1 MKWEQYRSVMERYA
15 IKTDDMATEDA
26 YFMSTHMP
34 FSSLELFRG
43 GYYEEGKMPAPTK
56 LMSEDQVFDELIYN
70 PDNEH
75 RMVIV
80 RGNHGTGKSHLI
92 RYLKGKFER
101 SPSTVYNPA
110 TEQLVFL
117 RRLNNSV
124 RGAFSQLLEQEAIK
138 DPDVAE
144 KLRKFVASSDSKDED
159 SFKTEILYA
168 YIAAVRNDVT
178 GETYKAVKC
187 RDIASYLA
195 DSRVSEYLLREG
207 GAISKCYTVITAPS
221 NQILQDTTI
230 FTDEDFNVSKII
242 RAVMKQGDP
251 QASLFASSLKGDDF
265 EITKLINYLNGFTR
279 EVIQRCADISS
290 ENAETIFAQLR
301 RDLKKQGKNLTIF
314 IEDFTGFTGIDQEL
328 ITALSYEHG
337 GDYKDLC
344 RVTSVIGITN
354 DYYYAF
360 RGNFKDRVTHQIEVT
375 EGSYGTDEF
384 IVQMAG
390 RYLNAIYSDPAELRS
405 WNEAGADLS
414 DLPVSDFKPPC
425 DWETTTIEGKQVT
438 LYPFNRHSLV
448 ALYDALATKSPRMFL
463 KNVIR
468 AQLKE
473 YFDGK
478 LYGDGWYFPI
488 NPSNAQMANDPHSS
502 SIDRL
507 ENISGDDKNRLKAVF
522 AIWGDGSAAG
532 VKEADGT
539 LWFGGLKQAFLADIG
554 LDAFTG
560 IGEIVDKSTG
570 KAVAPENKPNPVV
583 GGGSKPEQKPVT
595 PEPPKVKPPVD
606 GATKNY
612 LKFKSDITAW
622 FTKGE
627 TLKFDADYRG
637 WLRTLVRGDSKQCG
651 AINWQDIGVPAYIAE
666 ERLSDLGCYY
676 VDDQSSPANVEKAI
690 VYMDRSSESRDALM
704 ALNELNYAKGW
715 DFDGAAYY
723 QQRLITWLERRK
735 SQIIEKVT
743 AVKEGEGSLPVLEWC
758 LTIQY
763 LKACILGHKID
774 TTSPYTVINA
784 LLRDYT
790 KADNRLDKDS
800 KKPSKNTRAWNDMM
814 QFVLNR
820 KSDFDS
826 ALVFLKQA
834 SATTMGAVHFA
845 VDPNTKSCYR
855 TDELIIAV
863 EKLMAAGWD
872 IEATLPNNIPQKHL
886 LYNPAS
892 LLKALYPSVKKAM
905 AAEMQESRN
914 VMEKLEGYVGE
925 LTQPNLLATLAAI
938 QNLFSTFSANGIMGS
953 KELRDKY
960 EKAPIDS
967 AKTIV
972 ANVDLI
978 NNAASAPV
986 VMQLSTLATNPLDV
1000 LYGFLR
1006 DIQTIAQTAEQEEDK
1021 AKKAIAQIG
1030 GFAGTEAL
1038 SEAAL
1043 ASLDELYTQLENME
1057 VRENAVN

>member
-1 MKWEQYRSVMERYA
+1 MKWEQYLSVMERYA

-34 FSSLELFRG
+34 FSALELFRG

-56 LMSEDQVFDELIYN
+56 LMSEDEVFEQLIYN
-70 PDNEH
+70 PENEH

-124 RGAFSQLLEQEAIK
+124 RGAFSQLLAQEAIK

-168 YIAAVRNDVT
+168 YIAAVRNDVS
-178 GETYKAVKC
+178 GEVYKAVKC

-207 GAISKCYTVITAPS
+207 GAISKCYHVITAPS

-230 FTDEDFNVSKII
+230 FSDEDFNVSKII

-251 QASLFASSLKGDDF
+251 QASLLASSIKGDDF

-279 EVIQRCADISS
+279 EVIQHCADISS

-337 GDYKDLC
+337 GDYQDLC

-375 EGSYGTDEF
+375 DRSYGTDEF

-405 WNEAGADLS
+405 WNESGAELADL
-414 DLPVSDFKPPC
+414 PISDFTPPC
-425 DWETTTIEGKQVT
+425 DWETTTIEGKKVT
-438 LYPFNRHSLV
+438 LYPFNRHSLL
-448 ALYDALATKSPRMFL
+448 ALYEALATKSPRMFL

-478 LYGDGWYFPI
+478 LYGDEWYFPI
-488 NPSNAQMANDPHSS
+488 NPSNAQMAKAPHSS
-502 SIDRL
+502 AIDRL
-507 ENISGDDKNRLKAVF
+507 ENISTDDKNRLKAVF
-522 AIWGDGSAAG
+522 AIWGDGSASG
-532 VKEADGT
+532 VKESDGT
-539 LWFGGLKQAFLADIG
+539 LWFGGLRQAFLADIG

-570 KAVAPENKPNPVV
+570 KAVSSDNTVKPTASGVT
-583 GGGSKPEQKPVT
+583 KPAQKPVV
-595 PEPPKVKPPVD
+595 PEPPKPKPHVD
-606 GATKNY
+606 GATNNY
-612 LKFKSDITAW
+612 LKHQSDITAW
-622 FTKGE
+622 FTKKE
-627 TLKFDADYRG
+627 PLRYDDDYRK
-637 WLRTLVRGDSKQCG
+637 WLRILVCGDPKRCG

-676 VDDQSSPANVEKAI
+676 IDDQSVPANIEKAI
-690 VYMDRSSESRDALM
+690 VYMDRSAESRDALM
-704 ALNELNYAKGW
+704 ALNEWNYAKGW

-743 AVKEGEGSLPVLEWC
+743 ATKRDEADLPVLEWC
-758 LTIQY
+758 LAIQY
-763 LKACILGHKID
+763 LKACILGQKVD
-774 TTSPYTVINA
+774 TSSPYAAIKS
-784 LLRDYT
+784 LFEDFEEDKKIIRDT
-790 KADNRLDKDS
+790 REWKD
-800 KKPSKNTRAWNDMM
+800 MI
-814 QFVLNR
+814 QFVRNR
-820 KSDFDS
+820 NADFDS
-826 ALVFLKQA
+826 ARTFLQRA
-834 SATTMGAVHFA
+834 SATIMGAVHFS
-845 VDPNTKSCYR
+845 VDSDIKTCFR
-855 TDELIIAV
+855 VDELVKAV
-863 EKLMAAGWD
+863 EKLMAANWD
-872 IEATLPNNIPQKHL
+872 IEAELPSNIPPKHL
-886 LYNPAS
+886 LYNPAT
-892 LLKALYPSVKKAM
+892 LLKMLYASIKKAM
-905 AAEMQESRN
+905 AAETQEATN
-914 VMEKLEGYVGE
+914 VLGKLQGYIGE
-925 LTQPNLLATLAAI
+925 LTQANLIASLSAI
-938 QNLFSTFSANGIMGS
+938 QHLFAVFGENGILGS
-953 KELRDKY
+953 TELRVKY
-960 EKAPIDS
+960 EKPPID
-967 AKTIV
+967 T
-972 ANVDLI
+972 ANAVMEQVKLI
-978 NNAASAPV
+978 NNAASASAV
-986 VMQLSTLATNPLDV
+986 EQLTAYSSNPLHE
-1000 LYGFLR
+1000 LYDFLR
-1006 DIQTIAQTAEQEEDK
+1006 DVQTIAQKAEQEEAK
-1021 AKKAIAQIG
+1021 AKKDIANVG
-1030 GFAGTEAL
+1030 GFTGMDEL
-1038 SEAAL
+1038 SKAAL
-1043 ASLDELYTQLENME
+1043 ASMDALCTQLENME
-1057 VRENAVN
+1057 VYENAVN

>member
-34 FSSLELFRG
+34 FSALELFRG

-56 LMSEDQVFDELIYN
+56 LMSEDEVFEQLICN

-75 RMVIV
+75 RMIIV

-92 RYLKGKFER
+92 RYLKGRFER

-117 RRLNNSV
+117 WRLNNSV

-138 DPDVAE
+138 DPDIAE

-168 YIAAVRNDVT
+168 YIAAVRNDVS
-178 GETYKAVKC
+178 GENYKPVKC

-207 GAISKCYTVITAPS
+207 GAISKCYNVITAPS

-337 GDYKDLC
+337 GDYQDLC

-375 EGSYGTDEF
+375 DRSYGTDEF

-390 RYLNAIYSDPAELRS
+390 RYLNAIYSDPADLRS
-405 WNEAGADLS
+405 WYESGADLD
-414 DLPVSDFKPPC
+414 DLPISDFAPPC
-425 DWETTTIEGKQVT
+425 DWETTTIKGKQVT
-438 LYPFNRHSLV
+438 LYPFNRHSLL
-448 ALYDALATKSPRMFL
+448 ALYEALATKSPRMFL

-478 LYGDGWYFPI
+478 LYGDGWYFPM

-502 SIDRL
+502 AIDRL
-507 ENISGDDKNRLKAVF
+507 ENISTDDKNRLKAVF
-522 AIWGDGSAAG
+522 AIWGDGFAAG
-532 VKEADGT
+532 VKESDGT
-539 LWFGGLKQAFLADIG
+539 LWFGGLRQAFLADIG
-554 LDAFTG
+554 LEAFSG
-560 IGEIVDKSTG
+560 IGEIVDKTTG
-570 KAVAPENKPNPVV
+570 TTVSSDVQP
-583 GGGSKPEQKPVT
+583 KPVT
-595 PEPPKVKPPVD
+595 DGGEKPDQKPIVPEPPKPRPPVD
-606 GATKNY
+606 AATKNY

-622 FTKGE
+622 FTKNE
-627 TLKFDADYRG
+627 PLKFDADYRG

-676 VDDQSSPANVEKAI
+676 IDDQSAPANVDKAI

-715 DFDGAAYY
+715 DFEDAAYY
-723 QQRLITWLERRK
+723 QQRLITWLERRR

-743 AVKEGEGSLPVLEWC
+743 ATKQGAESLPVLEWC
-758 LTIQY
+758 LAIQY
-763 LKACILGHKID
+763 LKACILGQKVD
-774 TTSPYTVINA
+774 TSSPHAVIKSLFKDFKKDDNIK
-784 LLRDYT
+784 RD
-790 KADNRLDKDS
+790 
-800 KKPSKNTRAWNDMM
+800 TREWNDMI

-820 KSDFDS
+820 KADFES
-826 ALVFLKQA
+826 ALIFLKQA

-845 VDPNTKSCYR
+845 VDPNTKSCFR
-855 TDELIIAV
+855 ADELVAAV
-863 EKLMAAGWD
+863 EKLMAADWD
-872 IEATLPNNIPQKHL
+872 IEAELPNSIPQKHL
-886 LYNPAS
+886 LYNPAT
-892 LLKALYPSVKKAM
+892 LLKALYPSVKRAM
-905 AAEMQESRN
+905 AADAQEAAA
-914 VMEKLEGYVGE
+914 VVGKLEGYIGK
-925 LTQPNLLATLAAI
+925 LTQENLIAAFSAI
-938 QNLFSTFSANGIMGS
+938 QSLFAVFAANGIIGS
-953 KELRDKY
+953 AELQVKYDKP
-960 EKAPIDS
+960 PIDT
-967 AKTIV
+967 AKGILAYV
-972 ANVDLI
+972 KLI
-978 NNAASAPV
+978 NDAADAPAV
-986 VMQLSTLATNPLDV
+986 KQLTVYAANPLNA
-1000 LYGFLR
+1000 LYVILR
-1006 DIQTIAQTAEQEEDK
+1006 DIQTIAQKAEQEEAK
-1021 AKKAIAQIG
+1021 AQKDIGNAG
-1030 GFAGTEAL
+1030 GFAGTDAL

-1043 ASLDELYTQLENME
+1043 ASMDALCTQLENME
-1057 VRENAVN
+1057 VYENVAN

>member
-1 MKWEQYRSVMERYA
+1 MKWEQYRTVMEQYA

-56 LMSEDQVFDELIYN
+56 LMSEDEVFEQLIEN

-75 RMVIV
+75 RMIIV

-92 RYLKGKFER
+92 RYLKSKFER

-110 TEQLVFL
+110 TEQLIFL

-124 RGAFSQLLEQEAIK
+124 RGAFSQLLEQNAIK

-168 YIAAVRNDVT
+168 YIAAVRNDT
-178 GETYKAVKC
+178 SGEIYKAVTC
-187 RDIASYLA
+187 RDIAIYLS

-207 GAISKCYTVITAPS
+207 GAISRCYHVITAPS
-221 NQILQDTTI
+221 NQILQDATI
-230 FTDEDFNVSKII
+230 FTEEDFNISKII

-251 QASLFASSLKGDDF
+251 QASLFAASLKGDDF
-265 EITKLINYLNGFTR
+265 EITKLVNYLNRLTR

-337 GDYKDLC
+337 GDYADLC

-375 EGSYGTDEF
+375 DRSYGTDEF
-384 IVQMAG
+384 IIQMTG
-390 RYLNAIYSDPAELRS
+390 RYLNAIYCDPADLRI
-405 WNEAGADLS
+405 WMEDGADLS
-414 DLPVSDFKPPC
+414 ELPISDFRPPC
-425 DWETTTIEGKQVT
+425 EWETTTIGDKEVT
-438 LYPFNRHSLV
+438 LYPFNRC
-448 ALYDALATKSPRMFL
+448 ALLTLYESLATKSPRMFL

-478 LYGDGWYFPI
+478 QYGDGWYFPI
-488 NPSNAQMANDPHSS
+488 NPSNVQMENDPHSS

-507 ENISGDDKNRLKAVF
+507 DNISDDDKNRLKAVF
-522 AIWGDGSAAG
+522 AVWGDGSATG
-532 VKEADGT
+532 VRDADGT
-539 LWFGGLKQAFLADIG
+539 LCFGGVKQAFLVDIG
-554 LDAFTG
+554 LDVFAG
-560 IGEIVDKSTG
+560 IGEIVDKTTG
-570 KAVAPENKPNPVV
+570 QAISPDAMSKPIA
-583 GGGSKPEQKPVT
+583 GGGNAPDQNPTT
-595 PEPPKVKPPVD
+595 PEPPKAKPPVD

-612 LKFKSDITAW
+612 LKFKSDITGW

-627 TLKFDADYRG
+627 TLKYDADYRG

-651 AINWQDIGVPAYIAE
+651 AINWQDIGVPAFIAE

-676 VDDQSSPANVEKAI
+676 IDDQSAPANIDKAI
-690 VYMDRSSESRDALM
+690 VYMDRSSESRDTLM
-704 ALNELNYAKGW
+704 ALNELNYSKGW
-715 DFDGAAYY
+715 DFEGAAYY

-735 SQIIEKVT
+735 SQIIEKVIAT
-743 AVKEGEGSLPVLEWC
+743 KQGEDSLPVLEWC
-758 LTIQY
+758 LAIQY
-763 LKACILGHKID
+763 LKACILGQKVD
-774 TTSPYTVINA
+774 TSSPYAAIKS
-784 LLRDYT
+784 LFKDFEKDDSIKRDT
-790 KADNRLDKDS
+790 CE
-800 KKPSKNTRAWNDMM
+800 WNDMI

-826 ALVFLKQA
+826 ALTFLKQA

-845 VDPNTKSCYR
+845 VDPNTKSCFR
-855 TDELIIAV
+855 TDELVIAV
-863 EKLMAAGWD
+863 EKLMAADWD
-872 IEATLPNNIPQKHL
+872 IEAKLPSSIPQKHL
-886 LYNPAS
+886 LYNHAA

-905 AAEMQESRN
+905 TAETQK
-914 VMEKLEGYVGE
+914 VAKVVGKLEDYIGE
-925 LTQPNLLATLAAI
+925 LTQKNLIDSLNAI
-938 QNLFSTFSANGIMGS
+938 QDLFSVFSANGIMGS
-953 KELRDKY
+953 TELRVKY
-960 EKAPIDS
+960 EKPPIET
-967 AKTIV
+967 AKTV
-972 ANVDLI
+972 MEHVKLI
-978 NNAASAPV
+978 NDATPASAV
-986 VMQLSTLATNPLDV
+986 KQLTAYSGNSLNA
-1000 LYGFLR
+1000 LYDFLR
-1006 DIQTIAQTAEQEEDK
+1006 DIQTIAQKADQEGEK
-1021 AKKAIAQIG
+1021 ARKDIAATG
-1030 GFAGTEAL
+1030 DFVGTDVL

-1043 ASLDELYTQLENME
+1043 VSTMDALCTQLENME
-1057 VRENAVN
+1057 VYVNAVD

>member
-1 MKWEQYRSVMERYA
+1 VKWEQYRSVMERYA

-43 GYYEEGKMPAPTK
+43 GYYEEGKMPAPAS
-56 LMSEDQVFDELIYN
+56 LLSEDEVFEQLIYN
-70 PDNEH
+70 PNNEH

-80 RGNHGTGKSHLI
+80 RGSHGTGKSHLI
-92 RYLKGKFER
+92 RYLKGRFER

-124 RGAFSQLLEQEAIK
+124 RGAFSQLLEQNAIK

-144 KLRKFVASSDSKDED
+144 KLRKFVATSDSKDED

-168 YIAAVRNDVT
+168 YIAAVRNDVS
-178 GETYKAVKC
+178 GETYKAVQC

-207 GAISKCYTVITAPS
+207 GAISRCYNVITAPS

-230 FTDEDFNVSKII
+230 FTEEDFKVSKII

-251 QASLFASSLKGDDF
+251 QASLFATSLKGDDF
-265 EITKLINYLNGFTR
+265 EITKLTNYLNGFTR

-301 RDLKKQGKNLTIF
+301 RNLKKQGKNLTIF

-337 GDYKDLC
+337 GDYADLC

-375 EGSYGTDEF
+375 ERSYGTDEF

-390 RYLNAIYSDPAELRS
+390 RYLNAIYCDPAELRS
-405 WNEAGADLS
+405 WTDSGADLS
-414 DLPVSDFKPPC
+414 DLPISDFTPPC
-425 DWETTTIEGKQVT
+425 EWETTTIGEKEVT
-438 LYPFNRHSLV
+438 LYPFNRR
-448 ALYDALATKSPRMFL
+448 ALLTLYESLATKSPRMFL

-488 NPSNAQMANDPHSS
+488 NPSNVQMAHDPHSS

-507 ENISGDDKNRLKAVF
+507 ENISADDKNRLKTVF

-532 VKEADGT
+532 VKDTDGT
-539 LWFGGLKQAFLADIG
+539 LWFGGLKQAFLADVG
-554 LDAFTG
+554 LDAFIG
-560 IGEIVDKSTG
+560 IGEIVDKATGQAASTDT
-570 KAVAPENKPNPVV
+570 APRPVA
-583 GGGSKPEQKPVT
+583 GGGNKLDQKPAA
-595 PEPPKVKPPVD
+595 PEPPKPRPPVD
-606 GATKNY
+606 RGMKDY
-612 LKFKSDITAW
+612 SMFKSDITAW
-622 FTKGE
+622 FTKSE
-627 TLKFDADYRG
+627 TLKYDADYRG
-637 WLRTLVRGDSKQCG
+637 WLRTLIRGDSKQCG
-651 AINWQDIGVPAYIAE
+651 AINWQDIGIPAYIAE

-676 VDDQSSPANVEKAI
+676 IDDQSAPANVEKAI
-690 VYMDRSSESRDALM
+690 VYMDRSPESRDALM

-715 DFDGAAYY
+715 DFEGTAYY

-735 SQIIEKVT
+735 SQIIEKVIAT
-743 AVKEGEGSLPVLEWC
+743 KQGERPLPVLEWC
-758 LTIQY
+758 LAVQY
-763 LKACILGHKID
+763 LRACILGQKVD
-774 TTSPYTVINA
+774 TSSPYLTIKSLFTDFQKDDNIK
-784 LLRDYT
+784 RD
-790 KADNRLDKDS
+790 
-800 KKPSKNTRAWNDMM
+800 TREWNDMI

-820 KSDFDS
+820 KADFES
-826 ALVFLKQA
+826 ALTLLKQA

-845 VDPNTKSCYR
+845 VDPNTKSCFR
-855 TDELIIAV
+855 TDELVVAV
-863 EKLMAAGWD
+863 EKLMAADWD
-872 IEATLPNNIPQKHL
+872 IEAELSGNIPQKHL
-886 LYNPAS
+886 LYNPAT
-892 LLKALYPSVKKAM
+892 LLKSLYSGIKKAM
-905 AAEMQESRN
+905 AAETQEAAK
-914 VMEKLEGYVGE
+914 VVGKLEDYIGE
-925 LTQPNLLATLAAI
+925 LTQKNLMDSLAAI
-938 QNLFSTFSANGIMGS
+938 QDLFSVFSANGIIGS
-953 KELRDKY
+953 TDLRVKY
-960 EKAPIDS
+960 EKPPIET
-967 AKTIV
+967 AKAVMGHIK
-972 ANVDLI
+972 LI
-978 NNAASAPV
+978 NDAASAPAV
-986 VMQLSTLATNPLDV
+986 KQLTAYSGNSLHA
-1000 LYGFLR
+1000 LYDFLR
-1006 DIQTIAQTAEQEEDK
+1006 DIQMIAQKADQEGAK
-1021 AKKAIAQIG
+1021 ARKDIAATVS
-1030 GFAGTEAL
+1030 FADTEAL

-1043 ASLDELYTQLENME
+1043 ASMEALYTQLEKME
-1057 VRENAVN
+1057 VWENAAD

>member
-56 LMSEDQVFDELIYN
+56 LMSEDEVFEQLIYN

-75 RMVIV
+75 RMIIV

-110 TEQLVFL
+110 NEQLVFL

-124 RGAFSQLLEQEAIK
+124 RGAFSQLLEQGAIK

-168 YIAAVRNDVT
+168 YIAAVRNDVS

-207 GAISKCYTVITAPS
+207 GAISRCYNVITAPS

-230 FTDEDFNVSKII
+230 FTEEDFDVSKII

-251 QASLFASSLKGDDF
+251 QASLFAASLKGDDF

-337 GDYKDLC
+337 GDYADLC

-375 EGSYGTDEF
+375 DRSYGTDEF

-390 RYLNAIYSDPAELRS
+390 RYLNAIYCDPAELRS
-405 WNEAGADLS
+405 WTASGADLN
-414 DLPVSDFKPPC
+414 DLPISNFTPPC
-425 DWETTTIEGKQVT
+425 EWETTTIGEKKVT
-438 LYPFNRHSLV
+438 LYPFNRHALL
-448 ALYDALATKSPRMFL
+448 ALYESLATKSPRMFL

-478 LYGDGWYFPI
+478 QYGDGWYFPI

-507 ENISGDDKNRLKAVF
+507 ENVSSDDKNRLKAVF
-522 AIWGDGSAAG
+522 AIWGDGSATG

-539 LWFGGLKQAFLADIG
+539 LSFGGMNQAFLADIG
-554 LDAFTG
+554 LNAFTG

-570 KAVAPENKPNPVV
+570 QAVSPDARPKPAA
-583 GGGSKPEQKPVT
+583 GGGNAPGQHPAA
-595 PEPPKVKPPVD
+595 PEPPKAKPPVD

-627 TLKFDADYRG
+627 TLKYDADYRG

-651 AINWQDIGVPAYIAE
+651 AINWQDIGIPAYIAE

-676 VDDQSSPANVEKAI
+676 IDDQSAPANIGKAI

-715 DFDGAAYY
+715 DFAGAAYY

-743 AVKEGEGSLPVLEWC
+743 AARQGEASLPVLEWC
-758 LTIQY
+758 LAIQY
-763 LKACILGHKID
+763 LKACILGQKVD
-774 TTSPYTVINA
+774 TSSPYAVIQS
-784 LLRDYT
+784 LFKDFKKDDSIKRD
-790 KADNRLDKDS
+790 
-800 KKPSKNTRAWNDMM
+800 TREWNDMI

-820 KSDFDS
+820 KADFDS
-826 ALVFLKQA
+826 ALIFLKQA

-845 VDPNTKSCYR
+845 VDPNTKSCFR
-855 TDELIIAV
+855 TDELVVAV
-863 EKLMAAGWD
+863 EKLMAADWD
-872 IEATLPNNIPQKHL
+872 IEAELPGSIPQKHL
-886 LYNPAS
+886 LYNPAA
-892 LLKALYPSVKKAM
+892 LLKALYPNVRKAM
-905 AAEMQESRN
+905 AAETQEAAN
-914 VMEKLEGYVGE
+914 VIGKLKGYVGE
-925 LTQPNLLATLAAI
+925 LTQENLIASLSAI
-938 QNLFSTFSANGIMGS
+938 QDLFAVFAANGIIGCAD
-953 KELRDKY
+953 LRVKYDKP
-960 EKAPIDS
+960 PIDT
-967 AKTIV
+967 ARVV
-972 ANVDLI
+972 AAHVKLI
-978 NNAASAPV
+978 HETAAASAV
-986 VMQLSTLATNPLDV
+986 KQLTAYSGNSLNV
-1000 LYGFLR
+1000 LYDFLR
-1006 DIQTIAQTAEQEEDK
+1006 DIQTIAQKADQE
-1021 AKKAIAQIG
+1021 AAQARKGLASG
-1030 GFAGTEAL
+1030 GFAGTADL

-1043 ASLDELYTQLENME
+1043 AYLDELYTQLENME
-1057 VRENAVN
+1057 VYENAAD

>member
-1 MKWEQYRSVMERYA
+1 MKWEQYRSIMERYA

-56 LMSEDQVFDELIYN
+56 LMSEDEVFEQLIYN

-80 RGNHGTGKSHLI
+80 RGGHGTGKSHLI

-168 YIAAVRNDVT
+168 YIAAVRNDVS

-207 GAISKCYTVITAPS
+207 GAISKCYNVITAPS

-230 FTDEDFNVSKII
+230 FTDEDFNISKII

-375 EGSYGTDEF
+375 DRSYGTDEF

-390 RYLNAIYSDPAELRS
+390 RYLNAIYCDPTELRS
-405 WNEAGADLS
+405 WNESGADLS
-414 DLPVSDFKPPC
+414 DLPISDFAPPC

-438 LYPFNRHSLV
+438 LYPFNRHSLL
-448 ALYDALATKSPRMFL
+448 ALYEALATKSPRMFL

-507 ENISGDDKNRLKAVF
+507 EELSADDKNRLKAIF
-522 AIWGDGSAAG
+522 AIWGDGSATG
-532 VKEADGT
+532 IKETDGT
-539 LWFGGLKQAFLADIG
+539 LWFGGLRQAFLADIG
-554 LDAFTG
+554 LDAFMG
-560 IGEIVDKSTG
+560 IGKIIDKTTG
-570 KAVAPENKPNPVV
+570 QTVSPDVKPKPVA
-583 GGGSKPEQKPVT
+583 GGSKPEQKPAD
-595 PEPPKVKPPVD
+595 PEPPKAKPPVD

-622 FTKGE
+622 FTKSE
-627 TLKFDADYRG
+627 TLKYDADYRG

-651 AINWQDIGVPAYIAE
+651 AINWQDIGIPAYIAE

-676 VDDQSSPANVEKAI
+676 IDDQSAPANVDKAI

-715 DFDGAAYY
+715 DFEGAAYY
-723 QQRLITWLERRK
+723 QQRLITWLERRR

-743 AVKEGEGSLPVLEWC
+743 ATKQGAESLPVLEWC
-758 LTIQY
+758 LAIQY
-763 LKACILGHKID
+763 LKACILGQKVD
-774 TTSPYTVINA
+774 TSSPYAVIKSLFKDFKKDDNIK
-784 LLRDYT
+784 RD
-790 KADNRLDKDS
+790 
-800 KKPSKNTRAWNDMM
+800 TREWNDMI

-820 KSDFDS
+820 KADFES
-826 ALVFLKQA
+826 ALTFLKQA
-834 SATTMGAVHFA
+834 SATTMGAIHFA
-845 VDPNTKSCYR
+845 VDPNTKSCFR
-855 TDELIIAV
+855 ADELVAAV
-863 EKLMAAGWD
+863 EKLMAADWD
-872 IEATLPNNIPQKHL
+872 IEAELPSSIPQKHL
-886 LYNPAS
+886 LYNPAT

-905 AAEMQESRN
+905 AADTQEAAT
-914 VMEKLEGYVGE
+914 VVGKLEGYIGE
-925 LTQPNLLATLAAI
+925 LTQENLIAALSAI
-938 QNLFSTFSANGIMGS
+938 QNLFAVFAANGIIGS
-953 KELRDKY
+953 AELRVKYDKP
-960 EKAPIDS
+960 PIDT
-967 AKTIV
+967 AKDIMAHV
-972 ANVDLI
+972 KLI
-978 NNAASAPV
+978 NDAANASAV
-986 VMQLSTLATNPLDV
+986 KQLTAYAGNPLNA
-1000 LYGFLR
+1000 LYIYLR
-1006 DIQTIAQTAEQEEDK
+1006 DIQDIAQKAEREEAN
-1021 AKKAIAQIG
+1021 AKKDIAKTG
-1030 GFAGTEAL
+1030 GFAGADAL

-1043 ASLDELYTQLENME
+1043 ASMDALCTQLENME
-1057 VRENAVN
+1057 VYENAVN

>member
-1 MKWEQYRSVMERYA
+1 MKWEQYRSIMERYA

-56 LMSEDQVFDELIYN
+56 LMSEDEVFEQLIYN

-75 RMVIV
+75 RMIIV
-80 RGNHGTGKSHLI
+80 RGGHGTGKSHLI

-101 SPSTVYNPA
+101 SPSTVYNPT

-124 RGAFSQLLEQEAIK
+124 RGAFSQLLEQDAIK
-138 DPDVAE
+138 DPDIAE

-168 YIAAVRNDVT
+168 YIAAVRNDVS
-178 GETYKAVKC
+178 GGTYKTVKC

-207 GAISKCYTVITAPS
+207 GAISKCYNVITAPS

-251 QASLFASSLKGDDF
+251 QASLFAASLKGDDF
-265 EITKLINYLNGFTR
+265 EITKLINYLNSFTR

-301 RDLKKQGKNLTIF
+301 KDLKKQGKNLTIF

-337 GDYKDLC
+337 GDYNDLC

-375 EGSYGTDEF
+375 DRSYGTDEF

-390 RYLNAIYSDPAELRS
+390 RYLNAIYCDPTELRS
-405 WNEAGADLS
+405 WNESGADIH
-414 DLPVSDFKPPC
+414 DLPTSNFTTPC

-438 LYPFNRHSLV
+438 LYPFNRHSLLT
-448 ALYDALATKSPRMFL
+448 LYEALATKSPRMFL

-478 LYGDGWYFPI
+478 SYGDGWYFPI
-488 NPSNAQMANDPHSS
+488 NSSNAQMANDPHSS

-507 ENISGDDKNRLKAVF
+507 ENISNDDKDRLKAVF
-522 AIWGDGSAAG
+522 AIWGNGSASG

-539 LWFGGLKQAFLADIG
+539 LWFGGLQQAFLADIG
-554 LDAFTG
+554 LDAFAG

-570 KAVAPENKPNPVV
+570 KALSPENQRKPVV
-583 GGGSKPEQKPVT
+583 GGGNKAEQKPVI
-595 PEPPKVKPPVD
+595 PEPPKARPPVD

-612 LKFKSDITAW
+612 LKFKSDITTW
-622 FTKGE
+622 FTKNE
-627 TLKFDADYRG
+627 TLKYDADYRG

-651 AINWQDIGVPAYIAE
+651 AINWQDIGIPAYIAE

-676 VDDQSSPANVEKAI
+676 IDDQSAPANVDKAI

-715 DFDGAAYY
+715 DFEGAAYY

-735 SQIIEKVT
+735 SKIIEKVT
-743 AVKEGEGSLPVLEWC
+743 ATKPGSESLPVLEWC
-758 LTIQY
+758 LAIQY
-763 LKACILGHKID
+763 LKACILGQKVD
-774 TTSPYTVINA
+774 TSSPYAVINS
-784 LLRDYT
+784 LFKDFKKDDNIKRD
-790 KADNRLDKDS
+790 
-800 KKPSKNTRAWNDMM
+800 TREWNDMI

-820 KSDFDS
+820 KADFES
-826 ALVFLKQA
+826 ALTFLKQA

-845 VDPNTKSCYR
+845 VDPNTKSCFR
-855 TDELIIAV
+855 ADELVAAV
-863 EKLMAAGWD
+863 EKLMAIDWD
-872 IEATLPNNIPQKHL
+872 IEAELPSSIPQKHL
-886 LYNPAS
+886 LYNPAT

-905 AAEMQESRN
+905 AADTQEVATVIS
-914 VMEKLEGYVGE
+914 KLEGYIGE
-925 LTQPNLLATLAAI
+925 LTQENLVAALSDI
-938 QNLFSTFSANGIMGS
+938 QNLFAVFAANGIIGS
-953 KELRDKY
+953 AELRVKYDKP
-960 EKAPIDS
+960 PIDT
-967 AKTIV
+967 AKDIMAHV
-972 ANVDLI
+972 KLI
-978 NNAASAPV
+978 NNAVNASAV
-986 VMQLSTLATNPLDV
+986 KQLTIYAANPLNA
-1000 LYGFLR
+1000 LYVYLR
-1006 DIQTIAQTAEQEEDK
+1006 DIQEIAQKAEREE
-1021 AKKAIAQIG
+1021 ANAQRDITKTG
-1030 GFAGTEAL
+1030 GFSGADAL

-1043 ASLDELYTQLENME
+1043 ASMDALCTQLENME
-1057 VRENAVN
+1057 VYEDAAN

>member
-43 GYYEEGKMPAPTK
+43 GYYEEGKMPAPTR
-56 LMSEDQVFDELIYN
+56 LMNEDEVFEQLIYN

-75 RMVIV
+75 RMIIV

-101 SPSTVYNPA
+101 SPSTIYNPA

-124 RGAFSQLLEQEAIK
+124 RGAFSQLLEQNAIK

-144 KLRKFVASSDSKDED
+144 KLRKFVVSSDSKDEG

-168 YIAAVRNDVT
+168 YIAAVRNDVS

-195 DSRVSEYLLREG
+195 DSRVSEHLLREG
-207 GAISKCYTVITAPS
+207 GAISRCYNIITAPS

-230 FTDEDFNVSKII
+230 FTEDDFNVSKII

-251 QASLFASSLKGDDF
+251 QASLFAASLKGDEF

-337 GDYKDLC
+337 GDYADLC
-344 RVTSVIGITN
+344 RVTSIIGITN

-375 EGSYGTDEF
+375 ERSYGTDEF
-384 IVQMAG
+384 IIQMAG
-390 RYLNAIYSDPAELRS
+390 RYLNAIYCDPAALHNWIDS
-405 WNEAGADLS
+405 GADLS
-414 DLPVSDFKPPC
+414 ELPISDFTPPC
-425 DWETTTIEGKQVT
+425 EWDTTTIGNKKVT
-438 LYPFNRHSLV
+438 LYPFNRH
-448 ALYDALATKSPRMFL
+448 ALLTLYESLATKSPRMFL

-478 LYGDGWYFPI
+478 QYGDGWYFPL
-488 NPSNAQMANDPHSS
+488 NPSNAQMSNDPHSS

-507 ENISGDDKNRLKAVF
+507 ESMGSDDKNRLKALF
-522 AIWGDGSAAG
+522 AIWGDGSASG
-532 VKEADGT
+532 VKETDGT
-539 LWFGGLKQAFLADIG
+539 LRFGGLNQAFLADVG
-554 LDAFTG
+554 LTTFTG

-570 KAVAPENKPNPVV
+570 KTVSPTTASEPVKHS
-583 GGGSKPEQKPVT
+583 GSTPVRQPTT
-595 PEPPKVKPPVD
+595 PEPPKAKPPVD

-612 LKFKSDITAW
+612 LKFKNDITAW

-627 TLKFDADYRG
+627 TLKYDPDYR
-637 WLRTLVRGDSKQCG
+637 
-651 AINWQDIGVPAYIAE
+651 E
-666 ERLSDLGCYY
+666 LS
-676 VDDQSSPANVEKAI
+676 
-690 VYMDRSSESRDALM
+690 
-704 ALNELNYAKGW
+704 YAKGW
-715 DFDGAAYY
+715 DFEGAAYY

-735 SQIIEKVT
+735 TEIIEKVT
-743 AVKEGEGSLPVLEWC
+743 ATKQGGDPLPVLEWC
-758 LTIQY
+758 LAIQY
-763 LKACILGHKID
+763 LKACILGQKVD
-774 TTSPYTVINA
+774 TSSPYSTIKS
-784 LLRDYT
+784 LFKDFKKDDSIKRD
-790 KADNRLDKDS
+790 
-800 KKPSKNTRAWNDMM
+800 TREWNDMI

-820 KSDFDS
+820 KADFDS
-826 ALVFLKQA
+826 ALAFLKQA
-834 SATTMGAVHFA
+834 SATTMGAIHFS
-845 VDPNTKSCYR
+845 VDPNAKSCYR
-855 TDELIIAV
+855 TDELVLAA
-863 EKLMAAGWD
+863 EKLMAADWD
-872 IEATLPNNIPQKHL
+872 IEAALPGSIPQKHL
-886 LYNPAS
+886 LYNPAT

-905 AAEMQESRN
+905 AADTQEAAK
-914 VMEKLEGYVGE
+914 VVGKLKEYIGE
-925 LTQPNLLATLAAI
+925 LTQNNLIGSLAAI
-938 QNLFSTFSANGIMGS
+938 QELFSVFSANGIIGS
-953 KELRDKY
+953 TELRVKY
-960 EKAPIDS
+960 EKPPIET
-967 AKTIV
+967 AKTVMGHIKLM
-972 ANVDLI
+972 ND
-978 NNAASAPV
+978 AASAQAV
-986 VMQLSTLATNPLDV
+986 KQLTAYSGNSLHV
-1000 LYGFLR
+1000 LYNFLR
-1006 DIQTIAQTAEQEEDK
+1006 DIQTIAQKADQEGAK
-1021 AKKAIAQIG
+1021 AKKDIAATG

-1043 ASLDELYTQLENME
+1043 SSMEELYAQLENME
-1057 VRENAVN
+1057 VYENAAN

>member
-1 MKWEQYRSVMERYA
+1 MKWEQYRSAMEGYA
-15 IKTDDMATEDA
+15 IKTDDMATEDT

-43 GYYEEGKMPAPTK
+43 GYYEEGKMPVPTK
-56 LMSEDQVFDELIYN
+56 LMSEDEVFEQLIYN

-75 RMVIV
+75 RVIIV

-101 SPSTVYNPA
+101 SPSTVYNPT

-124 RGAFSQLLEQEAIK
+124 RGAFSQLLEQGAIK

-144 KLRKFVASSDSKDED
+144 KLRKFVISSDSKDED

-168 YIAAVRNDVT
+168 YIAAVRNDVS
-178 GETYKAVKC
+178 GETYKSVKC

-207 GAISKCYTVITAPS
+207 GAISRCYNVITAPS
-221 NQILQDTTI
+221 NQILQDTTV
-230 FTDEDFNVSKII
+230 FAEEDVNVSKII

-251 QASLFASSLKGDDF
+251 QASLFATSLKGDDL

-279 EVIQRCADISS
+279 DVIQRCADISS

-337 GDYKDLC
+337 GDYADLC

-375 EGSYGTDEF
+375 ERSYGTDEF

-390 RYLNAIYSDPAELRS
+390 RYLNAIYCDPAELRS
-405 WNEAGADLS
+405 WTDSGADLS
-414 DLPVSDFKPPC
+414 ELPISDFAPPC
-425 DWETTTIEGKQVT
+425 KWETITIGKKEVT
-438 LYPFNRHSLV
+438 LYPFNRY
-448 ALYDALATKSPRMFL
+448 ALLNLYESLATKSPRMFL

-478 LYGDGWYFPI
+478 QYGDRWYFPL
-488 NPSNAQMANDPHSS
+488 NPSNTQMSNDPHSS

-507 ENISGDDKNRLKAVF
+507 EHMGSDDKNRLKAVF
-522 AIWGDGSAAG
+522 AIWGDGSASG
-532 VKEADGT
+532 VKDASGT
-539 LWFGGLKQAFLADIG
+539 LYFGGLNQAFLVDVG
-554 LDAFTG
+554 LNAFTG
-560 IGEIVDKSTG
+560 IGEIIDKSTG
-570 KAVAPENKPNPVV
+570 RAVSPAAVSKLATAVGSAPVYHPAA
-583 GGGSKPEQKPVT
+583 
-595 PEPPKVKPPVD
+595 PEPPKAKPPVD

-612 LKFKSDITAW
+612 LKFKNDITAW

-627 TLKFDADYRG
+627 TLKYDPDYRG
-637 WLRTLVRGDSKQCG
+637 WLRAFIKGTDHPKTAQPG
-651 AINWQDIGVPAYIAE
+651 AINWQDLGVPAYIAE
-666 ERLSDLGCYY
+666 ERLSALGCYY
-676 VDDQSSPANVEKAI
+676 IDDQSSPTNADRAI
-690 VYMDRSSESRDALM
+690 VYMDRSAESRDVLM

-715 DFDGAAYY
+715 DFEGAVYY

-735 SQIIEKVT
+735 AEIIEKVT
-743 AVKEGEGSLPVLEWC
+743 AAKQGEDSLPVLEWC
-758 LTIQY
+758 LAIQY
-763 LKACILGHKID
+763 LKACILGQKID
-774 TTSPYTVINA
+774 TSSPYSVIKS
-784 LLRDYT
+784 LFKDFKKDDSIKRD
-790 KADNRLDKDS
+790 
-800 KKPSKNTRAWNDMM
+800 TREWNDMI
-814 QFVLNR
+814 QFVLNH
-820 KSDFDS
+820 KADFDS
-826 ALVFLKQA
+826 ALTFLKQA

-845 VDPNTKSCYR
+845 VDSNTKSCFR
-855 TDELIIAV
+855 TNELALAV
-863 EKLMAAGWD
+863 ETLMATDWD
-872 IEATLPNNIPQKHL
+872 IEAKLPGSIPQKHL
-886 LYNPAS
+886 LYNPAA
-892 LLKALYPSVKKAM
+892 LLKALYPSVRKAM
-905 AAEMQESRN
+905 AADTQEAAK
-914 VMEKLEGYVGE
+914 VMDKLERYIGE
-925 LTQPNLLATLAAI
+925 LTQKNLTDSLAAI
-938 QNLFSTFSANGIMGS
+938 QDLFSVFSSNGILGS
-953 KELRDKY
+953 TDLRVKY
-960 EKAPIDS
+960 ERAPIET
-967 AKTIV
+967 AKAV
-972 ANVDLI
+972 MGHVKLI
-978 NNAASAPV
+978 NDAASMPAV
-986 VMQLSTLATNPLDV
+986 KQLTAYSGNSLHV
-1000 LYGFLR
+1000 LYDFLR
-1006 DIQTIAQTAEQEEDK
+1006 DIQTIAQKAAQEEAK
-1021 AKKAIAQIG
+1021 AQKDIAATG

-1043 ASLDELYTQLENME
+1043 SSMEALYIRLENME
-1057 VRENAVN
+1057 VYENAAN

>member
-1 MKWEQYRSVMERYA
+1 MKWEQYRSIMERYA

-56 LMSEDQVFDELIYN
+56 LMSEDEVFEQLIYN

-80 RGNHGTGKSHLI
+80 RGGHGTGKSHLI

-168 YIAAVRNDVT
+168 YIAAVRNDVS

-195 DSRVSEYLLREG
+195 DSRVSEHLLREG
-207 GAISKCYTVITAPS
+207 GAISKCYNVITAPS

-375 EGSYGTDEF
+375 DRSYGADEF

-405 WNEAGADLS
+405 WNESGAELS
-414 DLPVSDFKPPC
+414 DLPISDFTPPC

-438 LYPFNRHSLV
+438 LYPFNRHSLL
-448 ALYDALATKSPRMFL
+448 ALYEALATKSPRMFL

-507 ENISGDDKNRLKAVF
+507 ENISTDDKNRLKAVF
-522 AIWGDGSAAG
+522 AIWGDGSASG

-570 KAVAPENKPNPVV
+570 KAVSPEDKPKSVV
-583 GGGSKPEQKPVT
+583 GGGNRSEQKPVV
-595 PEPPKVKPPVD
+595 PESPKAKPPVD

-612 LKFKSDITAW
+612 LKFKNDITAW
-622 FTKGE
+622 FTKNE
-627 TLKFDADYRG
+627 TLKYDADYRG
-637 WLRTLVRGDSKQCG
+637 WLRTLIRGDSKQCG

-676 VDDQSSPANVEKAI
+676 IDDQSAPANVDRAI

-715 DFDGAAYY
+715 DFEGAAYY
-723 QQRLITWLERRK
+723 QQRLITWLERRR

-743 AVKEGEGSLPVLEWC
+743 ATKQGAESLPVLEWC
-758 LTIQY
+758 LAIQY
-763 LKACILGHKID
+763 LKACILGQKVD
-774 TTSPYTVINA
+774 TSSPYAVIKSLFKDFKKDDNIK
-784 LLRDYT
+784 RD
-790 KADNRLDKDS
+790 
-800 KKPSKNTRAWNDMM
+800 TREWNDMI

-820 KSDFDS
+820 KADFES
-826 ALVFLKQA
+826 SLTFLKQA

-845 VDPNTKSCYR
+845 VDPNTKSCFR
-855 TDELIIAV
+855 ADELVAAV
-863 EKLMAAGWD
+863 EKLMAADWD
-872 IEATLPNNIPQKHL
+872 IEAELPSSIPQKHL
-886 LYNPAS
+886 LYNPAT

-905 AAEMQESRN
+905 AADTKEATT
-914 VMEKLEGYVGE
+914 VVGKLEGYIGE
-925 LTQPNLLATLAAI
+925 LTQENLIAALSAI
-938 QNLFSTFSANGIMGS
+938 QNLFAVFAANGIIGS
-953 KELRDKY
+953 AELRVKYDKP
-960 EKAPIDS
+960 PIDT
-967 AKTIV
+967 AKDIMAHV
-972 ANVDLI
+972 KLI
-978 NNAASAPV
+978 NDAASASAV
-986 VMQLSTLATNPLDV
+986 KQLTAYAGNPLNA
-1000 LYGFLR
+1000 LYVYLR
-1006 DIQTIAQTAEQEEDK
+1006 DIQDIAQKAEREEAN
-1021 AKKAIAQIG
+1021 AKKDIAKTG
-1030 GFAGTEAL
+1030 GFAGTDAL

-1043 ASLDELYTQLENME
+1043 ASMDALCTQLENME
-1057 VRENAVN
+1057 VYANAVN

>member
-43 GYYEEGKMPAPTK
+43 GYYEEGKMPAPAS
-56 LMSEDQVFDELIYN
+56 LLSEDEVFEQLIYN
-70 PDNEH
+70 PNNEH

-80 RGNHGTGKSHLI
+80 RGSHGTGKSHLI
-92 RYLKGKFER
+92 RYLKGRFER

-124 RGAFSQLLEQEAIK
+124 RGAFSQLLEQNAIK

-144 KLRKFVASSDSKDED
+144 KLRKFVATSDSKDED

-168 YIAAVRNDVT
+168 YIAAVRNDVS
-178 GETYKAVKC
+178 GETYKAVQC

-207 GAISKCYTVITAPS
+207 GAISRCYNVITAPS

-230 FTDEDFNVSKII
+230 FTEEDFKVSKII

-251 QASLFASSLKGDDF
+251 QASLFATSLKGDDF
-265 EITKLINYLNGFTR
+265 EITKLTNYLNGFTR

-301 RDLKKQGKNLTIF
+301 RNLKKQGKNLTIF

-337 GDYKDLC
+337 GDYADLC

-375 EGSYGTDEF
+375 ERSYGTDEF

-390 RYLNAIYSDPAELRS
+390 RYLNAIYCDPAELRS
-405 WNEAGADLS
+405 WTDSGADLS
-414 DLPVSDFKPPC
+414 DLPISDFTPPC
-425 DWETTTIEGKQVT
+425 EWETTTIGEKEVT
-438 LYPFNRHSLV
+438 LYPFNRR
-448 ALYDALATKSPRMFL
+448 ALLTLYESLATKSPRMFL

-488 NPSNAQMANDPHSS
+488 NPSNVQMAHDPHSS

-507 ENISGDDKNRLKAVF
+507 ENISADDKNRLKTVF

-532 VKEADGT
+532 VKDTDGT
-539 LWFGGLKQAFLADIG
+539 LWFGGLKQAFLADVG
-554 LDAFTG
+554 LDVFTG
-560 IGEIVDKSTG
+560 IGEIVDKATGQAASTDT
-570 KAVAPENKPNPVV
+570 APRPVAGGGNKPV
-583 GGGSKPEQKPVT
+583 QKPAA
-595 PEPPKVKPPVD
+595 PEPPKPRPPVD
-606 GATKNY
+606 RGMKDY
-612 LKFKSDITAW
+612 SMFKSDITAW
-622 FTKGE
+622 FTKSE
-627 TLKFDADYRG
+627 TLKYDADYRG
-637 WLRTLVRGDSKQCG
+637 WLRTLIRGDSKQCG
-651 AINWQDIGVPAYIAE
+651 AINWQDIGIPAYIAE

-676 VDDQSSPANVEKAI
+676 IDDQSAPANVEKAI
-690 VYMDRSSESRDALM
+690 VYMDRSPESRDALM

-715 DFDGAAYY
+715 DFEGTAYY

-735 SQIIEKVT
+735 SQIIEKVIAT
-743 AVKEGEGSLPVLEWC
+743 KQGERPLPVLEWC
-758 LTIQY
+758 LAVQY
-763 LKACILGHKID
+763 LRACILGQKVD
-774 TTSPYTVINA
+774 TSSPYLTIKSLFTDFQKDDNIK
-784 LLRDYT
+784 RD
-790 KADNRLDKDS
+790 
-800 KKPSKNTRAWNDMM
+800 TREWNDMI

-820 KSDFDS
+820 KADFES
-826 ALVFLKQA
+826 ALTLLKQA

-845 VDPNTKSCYR
+845 VDPNTKSCFR
-855 TDELIIAV
+855 TDELVVAI
-863 EKLMAAGWD
+863 EKLMAADWD
-872 IEATLPNNIPQKHL
+872 IEAELSGNIPQKHL
-886 LYNPAS
+886 LYNPAT
-892 LLKALYPSVKKAM
+892 LLKSLYSGIKKAM
-905 AAEMQESRN
+905 AAETQEAAK
-914 VMEKLEGYVGE
+914 VVGKLEDYIGE
-925 LTQPNLLATLAAI
+925 LTQKNLMDSLAAI
-938 QNLFSTFSANGIMGS
+938 QDLFSVFSANGIIGS
-953 KELRDKY
+953 TDLRVKY
-960 EKAPIDS
+960 EKPPIET
-967 AKTIV
+967 AKAVMGHIK
-972 ANVDLI
+972 LI
-978 NNAASAPV
+978 NDAASAPAV
-986 VMQLSTLATNPLDV
+986 KQLTAYSGNSLHA
-1000 LYGFLR
+1000 LYDFLR
-1006 DIQTIAQTAEQEEDK
+1006 DIQMIAQKADQEGAK
-1021 AKKAIAQIG
+1021 ARKDIAATG
-1030 GFAGTEAL
+1030 SFADTEAL

-1043 ASLDELYTQLENME
+1043 ASMEALYTQLEKME
-1057 VRENAVN
+1057 VWENAAD

>member
-56 LMSEDQVFDELIYN
+56 LMSEDEVFEQLIYN

-75 RMVIV
+75 RMIIV

-124 RGAFSQLLEQEAIK
+124 RGAFSQLLEQDAIK

-168 YIAAVRNDVT
+168 YIAAVRNDVS

-187 RDIASYLA
+187 RDIASYLS

-207 GAISKCYTVITAPS
+207 GAISKCYNVITAPS

-337 GDYKDLC
+337 GDYQDLC

-375 EGSYGTDEF
+375 DRSYGTDEF

-390 RYLNAIYSDPAELRS
+390 RYLNAIYCDPAELRS
-405 WNEAGADLS
+405 WYESGADLS
-414 DLPVSDFKPPC
+414 DLPISDFAPPC

-438 LYPFNRHSLV
+438 LYPFNRHSLL
-448 ALYDALATKSPRMFL
+448 ALYEALATKSPRMFL

-478 LYGDGWYFPI
+478 QYGEGWYFPM

-502 SIDRL
+502 AIDRL
-507 ENISGDDKNRLKAVF
+507 ENISNDDKNRLKAIF

-532 VKEADGT
+532 VKETDGT
-539 LWFGGLKQAFLADIG
+539 LWFGGLRQAFLADIG
-554 LDAFTG
+554 LEAFTG
-560 IGEIVDKSTG
+560 IGEIVDKTTG
-570 KAVAPENKPNPVV
+570 KIVSPDVKPKPVT
-583 GGGSKPEQKPVT
+583 GDGDKPDQKPVV
-595 PEPPKVKPPVD
+595 PEPPKAKPPVD

-612 LKFKSDITAW
+612 LKFKNDITAW
-622 FTKGE
+622 FTKNE
-627 TLKFDADYRG
+627 PLKYDADYRG

-651 AINWQDIGVPAYIAE
+651 AINWQDIGIPAYIAE

-676 VDDQSSPANVEKAI
+676 IDDQSAPANIDKAI

-715 DFDGAAYY
+715 DFEGAAYY

-735 SQIIEKVT
+735 PQIIEKVT
-743 AVKEGEGSLPVLEWC
+743 ATKKGEDSLPVLEWC
-758 LTIQY
+758 LAIQY
-763 LKACILGHKID
+763 LKACIFGQKID
-774 TTSPYTVINA
+774 TSSPYAVIKS
-784 LLRDYT
+784 LFMDFKRD
-790 KADNRLDKDS
+790 DNIKRD
-800 KKPSKNTRAWNDMM
+800 TREWNDMI

-820 KSDFDS
+820 KADFES
-826 ALVFLKQA
+826 ALTFLKQA

-845 VDPNTKSCYR
+845 VDPNTKSCFR
-855 TDELIIAV
+855 TDELVVAV
-863 EKLMAAGWD
+863 EKLMAADWD
-872 IEATLPNNIPQKHL
+872 IEAELPRAIPQKHL
-886 LYNPAS
+886 LFNPAT
-892 LLKALYPSVKKAM
+892 LLKSLYPSVKKAM
-905 AAEMQESRN
+905 VADTQEAA
-914 VMEKLEGYVGE
+914 VVIGKLEGYVGE
-925 LTQPNLLATLAAI
+925 LTQENLIAALSAI
-938 QNLFSTFSANGIMGS
+938 QNLFATFAANGIIGS
-953 KELRDKY
+953 ADLRVKYDKP
-960 EKAPIDS
+960 PIDT
-967 AKTIV
+967 AKEIV
-972 ANVDLI
+972 AHVKLLKD
-978 NNAASAPV
+978 AASVSAV
-986 VMQLSTLATNPLDV
+986 KQLTAYSGNSLNS
-1000 LYGFLR
+1000 LYVFLR
-1006 DIQTIAQTAEQEEDK
+1006 DIQDIAQKAEREEAN
-1021 AKKAIAQIG
+1021 AKKDIAKIG
-1030 GFAGTEAL
+1030 GFAGADAL

-1043 ASLDELYTQLENME
+1043 ASLDALCTQLENME
-1057 VRENAVN
+1057 VYENAVN

>member
-56 LMSEDQVFDELIYN
+56 LMSEDEVFEQLIYN

-75 RMVIV
+75 RMIIV

-124 RGAFSQLLEQEAIK
+124 RGAFSQLLEQDAIK

-144 KLRKFVASSDSKDED
+144 KLHKFVASSDSKDED

-168 YIAAVRNDVT
+168 YIAAVRNDAS

-207 GAISKCYTVITAPS
+207 GAISKCYNVITAPS

-251 QASLFASSLKGDDF
+251 QASLFASSLKGDDL
-265 EITKLINYLNGFTR
+265 EIAKLINYLNGFTR
-279 EVIQRCADISS
+279 EVVQRCADISS

-337 GDYKDLC
+337 GDYQDLC

-375 EGSYGTDEF
+375 DRSYGTDEF

-390 RYLNAIYSDPAELRS
+390 RYLNAIYCDPTELRS
-405 WNEAGADLS
+405 WNESGADLN
-414 DLPVSDFKPPC
+414 DLPISAFVPPC
-425 DWETTTIEGKQVT
+425 DWDTTTIEGKQVT
-438 LYPFNRHSLV
+438 LYPFNRHSLL
-448 ALYDALATKSPRMFL
+448 ALYESLATKSPRMFL

-478 LYGDGWYFPI
+478 LYGDAWYFPV
-488 NPSNAQMANDPHSS
+488 NPSNVQMTNDPHSS

-507 ENISGDDKNRLKAVF
+507 ENISADDKHRLKAVF

-539 LWFGGLKQAFLADIG
+539 IWFGGIRQAFLADIG
-554 LDAFTG
+554 LDSFAG
-560 IGEIVDKSTG
+560 IGAILDKSTG
-570 KAVAPENKPNPVV
+570 QTVSPVVKPNPAA
-583 GGGSKPEQKPVT
+583 GPINSSGQQSAA
-595 PEPPKVKPPVD
+595 PEPPKPNVPVD
-606 GATKNY
+606 AATKNY

-622 FTKGE
+622 FTKSE
-627 TLKFDADYRG
+627 KLKFDADYRG
-637 WLRTLVRGDSKQCG
+637 WLRSLIRGEAKQSG

-666 ERLSDLGCYY
+666 ERLADLACYY
-676 VDDQSSPANVEKAI
+676 IDDQSNPANVEKAI

-743 AVKEGEGSLPVLEWC
+743 AAKQGEDSLPVLEWC
-758 LTIQY
+758 IAIQY
-763 LKACILGHKID
+763 LKACILGQKVD
-774 TTSPYTVINA
+774 LSTPYSTIKS
-784 LLRDYT
+784 LFKEFKKD
-790 KADNRLDKDS
+790 DNIKR
-800 KKPSKNTRAWNDMM
+800 NTREWNDLI

-820 KSDFDS
+820 KSDFES
-826 ALVFLKQA
+826 ALRFLQQS
-834 SATTMGAVHFA
+834 SATIMGAVHFS
-845 VDPNTKSCYR
+845 VDPTTKSCYR
-855 TDELIIAV
+855 ADELVIAV
-863 EKLMAAGWD
+863 EKLMAADWD
-872 IEATLPNNIPQKHL
+872 IEDLLPREIPKNHL
-886 LYNPAS
+886 LYNHAA
-892 LLKALYPSVKKAM
+892 LLKALYPSIKKAM
-905 AAEMQESRN
+905 AADTKDASSVIEG
-914 VMEKLEGYVGE
+914 LEEYVGE
-925 LTQPNLLATLAAI
+925 LTQENLVVTLSAI
-938 QNLFSTFSANGIMGS
+938 QELFAVYAANGVMGS
-953 KELRDKY
+953 ADLRVKYDKPPV
-960 EKAPIDS
+960 ET
-967 AKTIV
+967 AKTILDH
-972 ANVDLI
+972 ASLI
-978 NNAASAPV
+978 TGVASASPV
-986 VMQLSTLATNPLDV
+986 KQLSAYSSNPLNALHV
-1000 LYGFLR
+1000 FLEDFKNIAEKAEEEESKANK
-1006 DIQTIAQTAEQEEDK
+1006 DISK
-1021 AKKAIAQIG
+1021 AG
-1030 GFAGTEAL
+1030 GFSGSDAL
-1038 SEAAL
+1038 TEAAL
-1043 ASLDELYTQLENME
+1043 SSLEALYTQIENME
-1057 VRENAVN
+1057 VYANAVN

>member
-43 GYYEEGKMPAPTK
+43 GYYEEGKMPAPTS
-56 LMSEDQVFDELIYN
+56 LLSEDEVFEQLIYN

-168 YIAAVRNDVT
+168 YIAAVRNDMS
-178 GETYKAVKC
+178 GETYKAVSC

-195 DSRVSEYLLREG
+195 DSRVSEHLLREG
-207 GAISKCYTVITAPS
+207 GAISRCYNVITAPS

-230 FTDEDFNVSKII
+230 FTDEDINVSKII

-251 QASLFASSLKGDDF
+251 QASLFASALKGDDF
-265 EITKLINYLNGFTR
+265 EITKLVNYLNGFTR

-337 GDYKDLC
+337 GDYADLC

-375 EGSYGTDEF
+375 ERSYGTDEF
-384 IVQMAG
+384 VVQMAG
-390 RYLNAIYSDPAELRS
+390 RYLNAIYCDPIDIRNWTES
-405 WNEAGADLS
+405 GADLN
-414 DLPVSDFKPPC
+414 DLPIGDFTPPC
-425 DWETTTIEGKQVT
+425 DWETTTIGEKQVT
-438 LYPFNRHSLV
+438 LYPFNCH
-448 ALYDALATKSPRMFL
+448 ALLAMYEILATKSPRMFL

-478 LYGDGWYFPI
+478 LYEGEWCFPI
-488 NPSNAQMANDPHSS
+488 NPSNAQMSNDPHSS

-507 ENISGDDKNRLKAVF
+507 ENLSPEDKNRLKAIF
-522 AIWGDGSAAG
+522 AIWGDGSASG
-532 VKEADGT
+532 VKDTDGS
-539 LWFGGLKQAFLADIG
+539 LRFGGISQAFLADIG
-554 LDAFTG
+554 LNAFTG
-560 IGEIVDKSTG
+560 IGEIVDKTTG
-570 KAVAPENKPNPVV
+570 QPVATAAI
-583 GGGSKPEQKPVT
+583 SKPIAGGENESGQSSTTTDPQKT
-595 PEPPKVKPPVD
+595 KPPVD

-627 TLKFDADYRG
+627 TLKYDADYRG

-651 AINWQDIGVPAYIAE
+651 AINWQDIGIPAYIAE

-676 VDDQSSPANVEKAI
+676 IDDQSAPANVDRAI

-704 ALNELNYAKGW
+704 ALNELSYAKGW
-715 DFDGAAYY
+715 DFEGAAYY

-743 AVKEGEGSLPVLEWC
+743 ATKQGEISLPVLEWC
-758 LTIQY
+758 LAIQY
-763 LKACILGHKID
+763 LKACILGQKVD
-774 TTSPYTVINA
+774 MSSPYTVIKS
-784 LLRDYT
+784 LFTDFKKDDSIKRD
-790 KADNRLDKDS
+790 
-800 KKPSKNTRAWNDMM
+800 TREWNDMI

-820 KSDFDS
+820 KADFDS
-826 ALVFLKQA
+826 ALTFLKQA
-834 SATTMGAVHFA
+834 SATTMGAIHFS
-845 VDPNTKSCYR
+845 VDPNTKSCFR
-855 TDELIIAV
+855 TDELVVAV
-863 EKLMAAGWD
+863 EKLIAARWD
-872 IEATLPNNIPQKHL
+872 IEAELPVSIPQKHL
-886 LYNPAS
+886 LYNPAT
-892 LLKALYPSVKKAM
+892 LLKALYPSIKKAM
-905 AAEMQESRN
+905 AADTQEAAQVVDN
-914 VMEKLEGYVGE
+914 LENYVGE
-925 LTQPNLLATLAAI
+925 LTQNNLIDALAAI
-938 QNLFSTFSANGIMGS
+938 QDLFSVFSANGIMGS
-953 KELRDKY
+953 TELRVKY
-960 EKAPIDS
+960 EKPPIDT
-967 AKTIV
+967 AKTV
-972 ANVDLI
+972 MAHVKLI
-978 NNAASAPV
+978 NDAASASAIN
-986 VMQLSTLATNPLDV
+986 QLTAYSDNSLNV

-1006 DIQTIAQTAEQEEDK
+1006 DLQTIAQKADQEGDK
-1021 AKKAIAQIG
+1021 SQKDMGATG
-1030 GFAGTEAL
+1030 GFAVTEAL

-1043 ASLDELYTQLENME
+1043 ASMEKLYAQLENME
-1057 VRENAVN
+1057 VYENAVN

>member
-34 FSSLELFRG
+34 FSALELFRG

-56 LMSEDQVFDELIYN
+56 LMSEDEVFEQLIYN

-75 RMVIV
+75 RMIIV

-92 RYLKGKFER
+92 RYLKGRFER

-138 DPDVAE
+138 DPDIAE

-168 YIAAVRNDVT
+168 YIAAVRNDVS
-178 GETYKAVKC
+178 GENYKPVKC

-207 GAISKCYTVITAPS
+207 GAISKCYNVITAPS

-337 GDYKDLC
+337 GDYQDLC

-375 EGSYGTDEF
+375 DRSYGTDEF

-390 RYLNAIYSDPAELRS
+390 RYLNAIYSDPADLRS
-405 WNEAGADLS
+405 WYESGADLD
-414 DLPVSDFKPPC
+414 DLPISDFAPPC
-425 DWETTTIEGKQVT
+425 DWETTTIKGKQVT
-438 LYPFNRHSLV
+438 LYPFNRHSLL
-448 ALYDALATKSPRMFL
+448 ALYEALATKSPRMFL

-478 LYGDGWYFPI
+478 LYGDGWYFPM

-502 SIDRL
+502 AIDRL
-507 ENISGDDKNRLKAVF
+507 ENISTDDKNRLKAVF

-532 VKEADGT
+532 VKESDGT
-539 LWFGGLKQAFLADIG
+539 LWFGGLRQAFLADIG
-554 LDAFTG
+554 LEAFSG
-560 IGEIVDKSTG
+560 IGEIVDKTTG
-570 KAVAPENKPNPVV
+570 TTVSSDVQP
-583 GGGSKPEQKPVT
+583 KPVT
-595 PEPPKVKPPVD
+595 DGGEKPDQKPIVPEPPKPRPPVD
-606 GATKNY
+606 AATKNY

-622 FTKGE
+622 FTKNE
-627 TLKFDADYRG
+627 PLKFDADYRG

-651 AINWQDIGVPAYIAE
+651 AINWQDISVPAYIAE

-676 VDDQSSPANVEKAI
+676 IDDQSAPANVDKAI

-715 DFDGAAYY
+715 DFEDAAYY
-723 QQRLITWLERRK
+723 QQRLITWLERRR

-743 AVKEGEGSLPVLEWC
+743 ATKQGAESLPVLEWC
-758 LTIQY
+758 LAIQY
-763 LKACILGHKID
+763 LKACILGQKVD
-774 TTSPYTVINA
+774 TSSPHAVIKSLFKDFKKDDNIK
-784 LLRDYT
+784 RD
-790 KADNRLDKDS
+790 
-800 KKPSKNTRAWNDMM
+800 TREWNDMI

-820 KSDFDS
+820 KADFES
-826 ALVFLKQA
+826 ALIFLKQA

-845 VDPNTKSCYR
+845 VDPNTKSCFR
-855 TDELIIAV
+855 ADELVAAV
-863 EKLMAAGWD
+863 EKLMAADWD
-872 IEATLPNNIPQKHL
+872 IEAELPNSIPQKHL
-886 LYNPAS
+886 LYNPAT
-892 LLKALYPSVKKAM
+892 LLKALYPSVKRAM
-905 AAEMQESRN
+905 AADAQEAAA
-914 VMEKLEGYVGE
+914 VVGKLEGYIGK
-925 LTQPNLLATLAAI
+925 LTQENLIAAFSAI
-938 QNLFSTFSANGIMGS
+938 QSLFAVFAANGIIGS
-953 KELRDKY
+953 AELQVKYDKP
-960 EKAPIDS
+960 PIDT
-967 AKTIV
+967 AKGILAYV
-972 ANVDLI
+972 KLI
-978 NNAASAPV
+978 NDAADAPAV
-986 VMQLSTLATNPLDV
+986 KQLTVYAANPLNA
-1000 LYGFLR
+1000 LYVILR
-1006 DIQTIAQTAEQEEDK
+1006 DIQTIAQKAEQEEAK
-1021 AKKAIAQIG
+1021 AQKDIGNAG
-1030 GFAGTEAL
+1030 GFVGTDAL

-1043 ASLDELYTQLENME
+1043 ASMDALCTQLENME
-1057 VRENAVN
+1057 VYENVAN

>member
-1 MKWEQYRSVMERYA
+1 MKWEQYRSIMERYA

-56 LMSEDQVFDELIYN
+56 LMSEDEVFEQLIYN

-80 RGNHGTGKSHLI
+80 RGGHGTGKSHLI

-168 YIAAVRNDVT
+168 YIAAVRNDMS

-207 GAISKCYTVITAPS
+207 GAISKCYNLITAPS

-242 RAVMKQGDP
+242 RAVMKRGDP
-251 QASLFASSLKGDDF
+251 QASLFASSLKGDDY

-375 EGSYGTDEF
+375 DRSYGTDEF
-384 IVQMAG
+384 LIQMAG

-405 WNEAGADLS
+405 WNESGADLS
-414 DLPVSDFKPPC
+414 DLPISDFAPPC

-438 LYPFNRHSLV
+438 LYPFNRRSLL
-448 ALYDALATKSPRMFL
+448 ALYEALATKSPRMFL

-507 ENISGDDKNRLKAVF
+507 ENISIDDKNRLKAVF
-522 AIWGDGSAAG
+522 AIWGDGSASG

-554 LDAFTG
+554 LASFTG

-570 KAVAPENKPNPVV
+570 KAVSLEDKPKPVV
-583 GGGSKPEQKPVT
+583 GGGNKPEQKPVV
-595 PEPPKVKPPVD
+595 PEPPKAKPPVD

-622 FTKGE
+622 FTKNE
-627 TLKFDADYRG
+627 TLKYDADYRG

-676 VDDQSSPANVEKAI
+676 IDDQSAPANVDKAI

-715 DFDGAAYY
+715 DFEGAAYY
-723 QQRLITWLERRK
+723 QQRLITWLERRR

-743 AVKEGEGSLPVLEWC
+743 ATKQGAESLPVLEWC
-758 LTIQY
+758 LAIQY
-763 LKACILGHKID
+763 LKACILGQKVD
-774 TTSPYTVINA
+774 TSSPYAVIKSLFKDFKKDDNIK
-784 LLRDYT
+784 RD
-790 KADNRLDKDS
+790 
-800 KKPSKNTRAWNDMM
+800 TREWNDMI

-820 KSDFDS
+820 KADFEG
-826 ALVFLKQA
+826 ALTFLKQA

-845 VDPNTKSCYR
+845 VDPNTKSCFR
-855 TDELIIAV
+855 ADELVAAV
-863 EKLMAAGWD
+863 EKLMAADWD
-872 IEATLPNNIPQKHL
+872 IEAELPSSIPQKHL
-886 LYNPAS
+886 LYNPAT

-905 AAEMQESRN
+905 AADTKEAAT
-914 VMEKLEGYVGE
+914 VVGKLEGYIGE
-925 LTQPNLLATLAAI
+925 LTQENLISALSAI
-938 QNLFSTFSANGIMGS
+938 QNLFAVFAANGIIGS
-953 KELRDKY
+953 AELRVKYDKP
-960 EKAPIDS
+960 PIDT
-967 AKTIV
+967 AKDIMAHV
-972 ANVDLI
+972 KLI
-978 NNAASAPV
+978 NDAADASAV
-986 VMQLSTLATNPLDV
+986 KQLTAYAGNPLNA
-1000 LYGFLR
+1000 LYVYLR
-1006 DIQTIAQTAEQEEDK
+1006 DIQDIAQKAEREEAN
-1021 AKKAIAQIG
+1021 AKKDIAKTG
-1030 GFAGTEAL
+1030 GFAGADAL

-1043 ASLDELYTQLENME
+1043 ASMDALCTQLENME
-1057 VRENAVN
+1057 VYENAVN

>member
-56 LMSEDQVFDELIYN
+56 LMSEDEVFEQLIYN

-75 RMVIV
+75 RMIIV

-92 RYLKGKFER
+92 RYLKGRFER

-138 DPDVAE
+138 DPDIAE

-168 YIAAVRNDVT
+168 YIAAVRNDVS

-207 GAISKCYTVITAPS
+207 GAISKCYNVITAPS

-337 GDYKDLC
+337 GDYQDLC

-375 EGSYGTDEF
+375 DRSYGTDEF

-390 RYLNAIYSDPAELRS
+390 RYLNAIYNDPAELRS
-405 WNEAGADLS
+405 WYKSGADLG
-414 DLPVSDFKPPC
+414 DLPISDFAPPC
-425 DWETTTIEGKQVT
+425 DWETTTIKGKQVT
-438 LYPFNRHSLV
+438 LYPFNRHSLL
-448 ALYDALATKSPRMFL
+448 ALYEALATKSPRMFL

-478 LYGDGWYFPI
+478 LYGDGWYFPM

-502 SIDRL
+502 AIDRL
-507 ENISGDDKNRLKAVF
+507 ENISTDDKNRLKAVF

-532 VKEADGT
+532 VKETDGT
-539 LWFGGLKQAFLADIG
+539 LWFGGLCQAFLADIG
-554 LDAFTG
+554 LEAFSG
-560 IGEIVDKSTG
+560 IGEIVDKTTG
-570 KAVAPENKPNPVV
+570 TIVSPDVKPKPVT
-583 GGGSKPEQKPVT
+583 GGGDKPDQKPVV
-595 PEPPKVKPPVD
+595 PEPPKPRPPVD
-606 GATKNY
+606 AATKNY

-622 FTKGE
+622 FTKNE
-627 TLKFDADYRG
+627 PLKFDADYRG

-676 VDDQSSPANVEKAI
+676 IDDQSAPANVDKAI

-715 DFDGAAYY
+715 DFEDAAYY
-723 QQRLITWLERRK
+723 QQRLITWLERRR

-743 AVKEGEGSLPVLEWC
+743 TTKPGAESLPVLEWC
-758 LTIQY
+758 LAIQY
-763 LKACILGHKID
+763 LKACILGQKVD
-774 TTSPYTVINA
+774 TSSPYAVIKS
-784 LLRDYT
+784 LFKDFKKDDTIKRD
-790 KADNRLDKDS
+790 
-800 KKPSKNTRAWNDMM
+800 TREWNDMI

-820 KSDFDS
+820 KADFES
-826 ALVFLKQA
+826 ALTFLNQA

-845 VDPNTKSCYR
+845 VDPNTKSCFR
-855 TDELIIAV
+855 ADELVAAI
-863 EKLMAAGWD
+863 EKLMAADWD
-872 IEATLPNNIPQKHL
+872 IEAELPNSIPQKHL
-886 LYNPAS
+886 LYNPAT

-905 AAEMQESRN
+905 AAEAQEAA
-914 VMEKLEGYVGE
+914 VVVGKLEGYIGK
-925 LTQPNLLATLAAI
+925 LTQENLIAAFSAI
-938 QNLFSTFSANGIMGS
+938 QSLFAVFAANGIIGS
-953 KELRDKY
+953 AELRVKYDKP
-960 EKAPIDS
+960 PIDT
-967 AKTIV
+967 AKSILAYV
-972 ANVDLI
+972 KLI
-978 NNAASAPV
+978 NDAAGASAV
-986 VMQLSTLATNPLDV
+986 KQLTVYAANPLNA
-1000 LYGFLR
+1000 LYVILR
-1006 DIQTIAQTAEQEEDK
+1006 DIQAIAQKAEQEEAK
-1021 AKKAIAQIG
+1021 AQKDIVNAG
-1030 GFAGTEAL
+1030 GFAGTDAL

-1043 ASLDELYTQLENME
+1043 ASMDALCTQLENME
-1057 VRENAVN
+1057 VYENVAN

>member
-1 MKWEQYRSVMERYA
+1 MNWERYRSVMERYA

-56 LMSEDQVFDELIYN
+56 LMSEDEVFEQLIHN

-101 SPSTVYNPA
+101 SPSTIYNPA

-124 RGAFSQLLEQEAIK
+124 RGAFSQLLEQDAIK
-138 DPDVAE
+138 DPDVAD
-144 KLRKFVASSDSKDED
+144 KLRKFVVSSDSKDEG

-168 YIAAVRNDVT
+168 YIAAVRNDMS

-195 DSRVSEYLLREG
+195 DSRVSEHLLREG
-207 GAISKCYTVITAPS
+207 GAISRCYNVITAPS

-230 FTDEDFNVSKII
+230 FTEEDFNVSKII

-251 QASLFASSLKGDDF
+251 QASLFAASLKGDDF
-265 EITKLINYLNGFTR
+265 EITKLINYLNRFTR

-337 GDYKDLC
+337 GDYADLC

-375 EGSYGTDEF
+375 ERSYGTDEF
-384 IVQMAG
+384 IIQMAG
-390 RYLNAIYSDPAELRS
+390 RYLNAIYCDPTQLHHWTDS
-405 WNEAGADLS
+405 GADLS
-414 DLPVSDFKPPC
+414 ELPISDFTPPC
-425 DWETTTIEGKQVT
+425 EWDTTTIGEKKVT
-438 LYPFNRHSLV
+438 LYPFNRH
-448 ALYDALATKSPRMFL
+448 ALLTLYESLATKSPRMFL

-478 LYGDGWYFPI
+478 QYGDGWYFPL
-488 NPSNAQMANDPHSS
+488 NPSNAQMSNDPHSS

-507 ENISGDDKNRLKAVF
+507 ESMSSDDKNRLKAVF
-522 AIWGDGSAAG
+522 AIWGDGSASG
-532 VKEADGT
+532 VKDIDGT
-539 LWFGGLKQAFLADIG
+539 LRFGGLNQAFLADVG
-554 LDAFTG
+554 LNTFTG

-570 KAVAPENKPNPVV
+570 KAVSPTVT
-583 GGGSKPEQKPVT
+583 SKPVT
-595 PEPPKVKPPVD
+595 TSGSNSVHHPTTPEPLKAKPPVD

-612 LKFKSDITAW
+612 RKFKDDITAW

-627 TLKFDADYRG
+627 TLKYDPDYRG
-637 WLRTLVRGDSKQCG
+637 WLRTLIRGDSRQCG
-651 AINWQDIGVPAYIAE
+651 AINWQDIGIPAYIAA
-666 ERLSDLGCYY
+666 ERLSDLSCYY
-676 VDDQSSPANVEKAI
+676 INDQSSPTNTDRAI
-690 VYMDRSSESRDALM
+690 VYMDRSSESRDVLM

-715 DFDGAAYY
+715 DFEGAAYY

-735 SQIIEKVT
+735 AEIIEKVAAT
-743 AVKEGEGSLPVLEWC
+743 KQGEDSLPVLEWC
-758 LTIQY
+758 LAIQY
-763 LKACILGHKID
+763 LKACILGQKVD
-774 TTSPYTVINA
+774 TSSPYSVIKS
-784 LLRDYT
+784 LFKDFKKDDSIRRD
-790 KADNRLDKDS
+790 
-800 KKPSKNTRAWNDMM
+800 TREWNDMI
-814 QFVLNR
+814 QFILNR
-820 KSDFDS
+820 KADFDS
-826 ALVFLKQA
+826 ALTFLKQA

-855 TDELIIAV
+855 TDELVLAV
-863 EKLMAAGWD
+863 EKLMAADWD
-872 IEATLPNNIPQKHL
+872 IEATLPGSIPQKHL
-886 LYNPAS
+886 LYNPAT

-905 AAEMQESRN
+905 VADTQEAAK
-914 VMEKLEGYVGE
+914 VVGKLEEYIGE
-925 LTQPNLLATLAAI
+925 LNQKNLIDTLSAI
-938 QNLFSTFSANGIMGS
+938 QELFSVFSANGIIGS
-953 KELRDKY
+953 TELRVKY
-960 EKAPIDS
+960 EKPPIET
-967 AKTIV
+967 AKTV
-972 ANVDLI
+972 MGHVKLI
-978 NNAASAPV
+978 NDAASVQAV
-986 VMQLSTLATNPLDV
+986 KQLTAYSGNSLHV
-1000 LYGFLR
+1000 LYDFLR
-1006 DIQTIAQTAEQEEDK
+1006 DIQ
-1021 AKKAIAQIG
+1021 AIAQKADQEGAKAQKDIAATG
-1030 GFAGTEAL
+1030 GFAGAEAL

-1043 ASLDELYTQLENME
+1043 SSMEALYAQLENME
-1057 VRENAVN
+1057 VYENAVN

>member
-56 LMSEDQVFDELIYN
+56 LMSEDEVFEQLIYN

-75 RMVIV
+75 RMIIV

-92 RYLKGKFER
+92 RYLKGRFER

-138 DPDVAE
+138 DPDIAE

-168 YIAAVRNDVT
+168 YIAAVRNDVS
-178 GETYKAVKC
+178 GENYKPVKC

-207 GAISKCYTVITAPS
+207 GAISKCYNVITAPS

-337 GDYKDLC
+337 GDYQDLC

-360 RGNFKDRVTHQIEVT
+360 RGNFKDRVTYQIEVT
-375 EGSYGTDEF
+375 DRSYGTDEF

-390 RYLNAIYSDPAELRS
+390 RYLNAIYSDPADLRS
-405 WNEAGADLS
+405 WYESGGDLD
-414 DLPVSDFKPPC
+414 DLPISDFAPPC
-425 DWETTTIEGKQVT
+425 DWETTTIKGKQVT
-438 LYPFNRHSLV
+438 LYPFNRHSLL
-448 ALYDALATKSPRMFL
+448 ALYEALATKSPRMFL

-478 LYGDGWYFPI
+478 LYGDGWYFPM

-502 SIDRL
+502 AIDRL
-507 ENISGDDKNRLKAVF
+507 ENISTDDKNRLKAVF

-532 VKEADGT
+532 VKETDGT
-539 LWFGGLKQAFLADIG
+539 LWFGGLRQAFLADIG
-554 LDAFTG
+554 LEAFSG
-560 IGEIVDKSTG
+560 IGEIVDKTTG
-570 KAVAPENKPNPVV
+570 TAVSSDVQP
-583 GGGSKPEQKPVT
+583 KPVT
-595 PEPPKVKPPVD
+595 DGGEKPDQKPIVPEPPKPRPPVD
-606 GATKNY
+606 AATKNY

-622 FTKGE
+622 FTKNE
-627 TLKFDADYRG
+627 PLKFDADYRS

-676 VDDQSSPANVEKAI
+676 IDDQSAPANVDKAI

-715 DFDGAAYY
+715 DFEDAAYY
-723 QQRLITWLERRK
+723 QQRLITWLERRR

-743 AVKEGEGSLPVLEWC
+743 ATKQGAESLPVLEWC
-758 LTIQY
+758 LAIQY
-763 LKACILGHKID
+763 LKACILGQKVD
-774 TTSPYTVINA
+774 TSSPHAVIKSLFKDFKKDDNIK
-784 LLRDYT
+784 RD
-790 KADNRLDKDS
+790 
-800 KKPSKNTRAWNDMM
+800 TREWNDMI

-820 KSDFDS
+820 KADFES
-826 ALVFLKQA
+826 ALIFLKQA

-845 VDPNTKSCYR
+845 VDPNTKSCFR
-855 TDELIIAV
+855 ADELVAAV
-863 EKLMAAGWD
+863 EKLMAVAWD
-872 IEATLPNNIPQKHL
+872 IEAELPNSIPQKHL
-886 LYNPAS
+886 LYNPAT

-905 AAEMQESRN
+905 AADAQEAAT
-914 VMEKLEGYVGE
+914 VVGKLEGYIGK
-925 LTQPNLLATLAAI
+925 LTQENLIAAFSAI
-938 QNLFSTFSANGIMGS
+938 QSLFAVFAANGIIGS
-953 KELRDKY
+953 AELRVKYDKP
-960 EKAPIDS
+960 PIDT
-967 AKTIV
+967 AKDILAYV
-972 ANVDLI
+972 KLI
-978 NNAASAPV
+978 NDAAGASAV
-986 VMQLSTLATNPLDV
+986 KQLTVYAANPLNA
-1000 LYGFLR
+1000 LYVILR
-1006 DIQTIAQTAEQEEDK
+1006 DIQAIAQKAEQEEAK
-1021 AKKAIAQIG
+1021 AQKDIVNAG
-1030 GFAGTEAL
+1030 GFAATDAL

-1043 ASLDELYTQLENME
+1043 ASMDALCTQLENME
-1057 VRENAVN
+1057 VYENVAN

>member
-1 MKWEQYRSVMERYA
+1 MKWEQYRSVMEQYA

-43 GYYEEGKMPAPTK
+43 GYYEEGKMPAPAK
-56 LMSEDQVFDELIYN
+56 LMSEDEVFDQLIYN

-124 RGAFSQLLEQEAIK
+124 RGAFSQLLDQGAIK
-138 DPDVAE
+138 DPDIAE
-144 KLRKFVASSDSKDED
+144 KLRKFVVSSDSKDED

-168 YIAAVRNDVT
+168 YIAAVRSDAS
-178 GETYKAVKC
+178 GETYKAVMC

-195 DSRVSEYLLREG
+195 DSRVSEHLLREG
-207 GAISKCYTVITAPS
+207 GAISRCYHVITAPS

-230 FTDEDFNVSKII
+230 FTEEDFNVSKII
-242 RAVMKQGDP
+242 RAVIKQGDP
-251 QASLFASSLKGDDF
+251 QASLFATTLKGDDV
-265 EITKLINYLNGFTR
+265 EITKLINYLNRFTR

-337 GDYKDLC
+337 GDYADLC

-375 EGSYGTDEF
+375 ERSYGTDEF

-390 RYLNAIYSDPAELRS
+390 RYLNAIYCDPAELHH
-405 WNEAGADLS
+405 WVDAGANLNE
-414 DLPVSDFKPPC
+414 LPISDFTPPC
-425 DWETTTIEGKQVT
+425 EWDTTTVGEREVT
-438 LYPFNRHSLV
+438 LYPFNRH
-448 ALYDALATKSPRMFL
+448 ALLTLYESLATKSPRMFL

-478 LYGDGWYFPI
+478 QYGDEWYFPL
-488 NPSNAQMANDPHSS
+488 NPGNAQMSNAPHSS

-507 ENISGDDKNRLKAVF
+507 ECMGSDDRNRLKAVF
-522 AIWGDGSAAG
+522 AIWGDGSASG
-532 VKEADGT
+532 VKDIDGA
-539 LWFGGLKQAFLADIG
+539 LRFGGLNQAFLADVG
-554 LDAFTG
+554 LNAFPG
-560 IGEIVDKSTG
+560 LGEIVDRSTG
-570 KAVAPENKPNPVV
+570 KAVSQAAA
-583 GGGSKPEQKPVT
+583 SKPASTRESDSVYHSAAS
-595 PEPPKVKPPVD
+595 EPSKAKSPAD

-612 LKFKSDITAW
+612 RRFKDDITVW
-622 FTKGE
+622 FTKGD
-627 TLKFDADYRG
+627 TLKYDPDYRA
-637 WLRTLVRGDSKQCG
+637 WLRTLVRGDSRQCG
-651 AINWQDIGVPAYIAE
+651 AINWQDIGIPAYIAA

-676 VDDQSSPANVEKAI
+676 IDDQGSPINTDRVI
-690 VYMDRSSESRDALM
+690 VYMDRSAESRDVLM

-715 DFDGAAYY
+715 DFEGAAYY

-735 SQIIEKVT
+735 AEIIEKVT
-743 AVKEGEGSLPVLEWC
+743 AAKQGNDALPVLEWC
-758 LTIQY
+758 LAIQY
-763 LKACILGHKID
+763 LKACILGQKVD
-774 TTSPYTVINA
+774 TSSPYSAIKS
-784 LLRDYT
+784 LFQEFKKD
-790 KADNRLDKDS
+790 DNIKRE
-800 KKPSKNTRAWNDMM
+800 TREWNDMI
-814 QFVLNR
+814 QFVLNHGA
-820 KSDFDS
+820 DFDS
-826 ALVFLKQA
+826 ALTLLKQA

-845 VDPNTKSCYR
+845 VDPNAKSCFR
-855 TDELIIAV
+855 ADELVLAV
-863 EKLMAAGWD
+863 EKLMAADWD
-872 IEATLPNNIPQKHL
+872 IEAALPGSIPQKHL
-886 LYNPAS
+886 LYNPAA
-892 LLKALYPSVKKAM
+892 LLKALYPSIKKAM
-905 AAEMQESRN
+905 AADTREAAK
-914 VMEKLEGYVGE
+914 VMGQLEEYIGE
-925 LTQPNLLATLAAI
+925 LTQENLIDALAAV
-938 QNLFSTFSANGIMGS
+938 QELFSVFSANGIIGS
-953 KELRDKY
+953 TELRVKY
-960 EKAPIDS
+960 EKPPIET
-967 AKTIV
+967 AKTVMGHIKLM
-972 ANVDLI
+972 ND
-978 NNAASAPV
+978 AATAQAV
-986 VMQLSTLATNPLDV
+986 KQLTVYSGNSLHM
-1000 LYGFLR
+1000 LYDFLR
-1006 DIQTIAQTAEQEEDK
+1006 DIQ
-1021 AKKAIAQIG
+1021 AIAQKADREGEKARKDITASG
-1030 GFAGTEAL
+1030 GFADTEAL

-1043 ASLDELYTQLENME
+1043 SYMKELYDQLENME
-1057 VRENAVN
+1057 VYENAAD